1 LTTEHIPGFTFP
13 RALRLCKK
21 KQFDRAFKEG
31 RPVRNRLFLL
41 ICAPNGLPHS
51 RMGLM
56 VGRKYGNAVKRNR
69 LKRLCREAF
78 RLHRREL
85 PQGLDFVV
93 LPKGQSSEYTLA
105 SVADSFQRLLGH
117 AQARMGK

>member
-1 LTTEHIPGFTFP
+1 
-13 RALRLCKK
+13 
-21 KQFDRAFKEG
+21 
-31 RPVRNRLFLL
+31 
-41 ICAPNGLPHS
+41 
-51 RMGLM
+51 M

-85 PQGLDFVV
+85 PEGLDFVV
-93 LPKGQSSEYTLA
+93 LPKGRSPEYTLT
-105 SVADSFQRLLGH
+105 SVADSFHRLLGD